1 MGEDSEKCRLHGFRS
16 DFMRRLMLSFAMAAL
31 IGLSSVSCTGEADV
45 SISRSFYTNQ
55 VSSSHETERIPVVIN
70 QNSGTYHLDASCL
83 HAKRIAEDNKLL
95 ITVPDETYLT
105 AHGYTPCKTCSDTK
119 NTNRNVET
127 EEREG

>member
-1 MGEDSEKCRLHGFRS
+1 MGEDSETSRLHSVRS
-16 DFMRRLMLSFAMAAL
+16 NFMRKFLFLFGMLAL
-31 IGLSSVSCTGEADV
+31 ICLSLASCGPRTDV
-45 SISRSFYTNQ
+45 FIPRSFYTNK

-70 QNSGTYHLDASCL
+70 QNSGTYHLDENCL
-83 HAKRIAEDNKLL
+83 HAKRIAEDHKLL
-95 ITVPDETYLT
+95 ITVPDEEYLM